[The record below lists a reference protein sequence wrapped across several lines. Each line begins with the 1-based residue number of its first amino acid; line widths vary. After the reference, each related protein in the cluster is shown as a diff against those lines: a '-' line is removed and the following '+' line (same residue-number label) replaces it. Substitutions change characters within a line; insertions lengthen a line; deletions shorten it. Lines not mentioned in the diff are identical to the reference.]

1 MAMRASVMRRHIWI
15 AGQETQGP
23 STARDDRVGF
33 NWLRSWLT
41 ARLVDFV
48 LQIAQGLF
56 VPHSGSWITCTAT
69 VQRGLVTRPE
79 DWTWSSARRYAPN
92 KLSSRA
98 KHQVRAANLMRS
110 RGTLCGVYPVVRRR
124 DVS

>member
-1 MAMRASVMRRHIWI
+1 V
-15 AGQETQGP
+15 
-23 STARDDRVGF
+23 
-33 NWLRSWLT
+33 T
-41 ARLVDFV
+41 ARLVDSV
-48 LQIAQGLF
+48 LHDPFWQPRYYDFNVCREQKLMEKLDSMHRN
-56 VPHSGSWITCTAT
+56 P

-79 DWTWSSARRYAPN
+79 DWRWSSARRYAPN

-110 RGTLCGVYPVVRRR
+110 RGTPCGMYPVLRRR

>member
-1 MAMRASVMRRHIWI
+1 M
-15 AGQETQGP
+15 T
-23 STARDDRVGF
+23 STFAVNRKLMEKLDYMHR
-33 NWLRSWLT
+33 N
-41 ARLVDFV
+41 
-48 LQIAQGLF
+48 
-56 VPHSGSWITCTAT
+56 P

-98 KHQVRAANLMRS
+98 EHQVRAANLMRS